1 MQRAV
6 VGGTLVSLLLRLPWT
21 QARNRDSF
29 RLRQDFT
36 PEQDGRGATS
46 QEAGTG
52 IHDSGQVAT
61 LG

>member
-6 VGGTLVSLLLRLPWT
+6 MGGTLVSLLLRLPWT
-21 QARNRDSF
+21 QARNRDTS
-29 RLRQDFT
+29 
-36 PEQDGRGATS
+36 EQDGRGATS

-52 IHDSGQVAT
+52 IHDSGQFAT